1 MLIETERLII
11 TEFTMDMAQV
21 VQENSVDEDNK
32 RFVPDEV
39 WESIEEV
46 EETLEFLISQYG
58 SFEGPLVYPI
68 IVKENNDNVGYV
80 QLVPIHDGMWE
91 LGYHIAKAVIL
102 SEKED
107 ILCVKKSQWNI
118 LKQATIVLKQLCLH
132 IRIC

>member
-32 RFVPDEV
+32 KFVPDEV
-39 WESIEEV
+39 WESVEEV

-68 IVKENNDNVGYV
+68 IVKENNDNILVLEFQHRNSKEYLRGFTELIRV
-80 QLVPIHDGMWE
+80 DQRPPEERGWVWQL
-91 LGYHIAKAVIL
+91 
-102 SEKED
+102 
-107 ILCVKKSQWNI
+107 
-118 LKQATIVLKQLCLH
+118 
-132 IRIC
+132 